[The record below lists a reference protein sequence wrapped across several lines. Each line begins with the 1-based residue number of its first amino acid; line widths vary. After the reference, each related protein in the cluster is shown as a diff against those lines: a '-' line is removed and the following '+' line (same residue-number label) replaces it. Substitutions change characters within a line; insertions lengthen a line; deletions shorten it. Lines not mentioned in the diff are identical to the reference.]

1 MITRI
6 DACLI
11 RWVQAAYL
19 WLYDRTGVYVG
30 TVMAVSVIV
39 HFAINRAVL
48 PGDGWG
54 FLMGDLF
61 NTTILLTVCCGVWRD
76 QDKLSIKSYNAKA
89 MQLMD
94 SAIRW
99 LILPLLFGI
108 SGGSIVVAVL
118 QMEANRALGAVSTIL
133 LCSMFYWRVVL
144 IRERDP
150 PQRFHKTANQ
160 GI

>member
-54 FLMGDLF
+54 FLAGDLL

-76 QDKLSIKSYNAKA
+76 QDKLSIKSYNAKV
-89 MQLMD
+89 MRLMD
-94 SAIRW
+94 SPIRW
-99 LILPLLFGI
+99 LILPLLYGV
-108 SGGSIVVAVL
+108 SGGSILSAVL
-118 QMEANRALGAVSTIL
+118 RMDAERALSAMSITLV
-133 LCSMFYWRVVL
+133 CSMFYWHVVL

-150 PQRFHKTANQ
+150 PQRFTQTAKQ